1 MSSEGVGTP
10 TPPEEEYW
18 PITMAVPLL
27 QKIEELVYRETTER
41 PFFGFD
47 GLDHAEEGREIVYP
61 PPTEAG
67 QEALRLIKVLLND
80 VQDALY

>member
-18 PITMAVPLL
+18 PITMASPLL
-27 QKIEELVYRETTER
+27 TKIEELVYRETGQR
-41 PFFGFD
+41 PFFQWNGD
-47 GLDHAEEGREIVYP
+47 PEAVTP
-61 PPTEAG
+61 AG